1 MIYGYARVSTATQGR
16 DGNSLEDQVA
26 ALERYGC
33 QKIVQEAFT
42 GKTMDRPKFLRLLE
56 ELQEGDTLVVCK
68 LDRFARTAIEGVQT
82 VRELFER
89 GIRVHILN
97 MGLIENT
104 LTGNLILTVM
114 LAFAE
119 YARGMIVERTQT
131 GKAAARQEPNFKDG
145 RPKKFTPEQIELAL
159 SLLEQGKTYRQI
171 TAMTGISKVSVN
183 PTPVLSVFRRCAT
196 ISVSCLRVS
205 ATAWDSQRYGG
216 YEHEQCVTGN
226 EYGSDDG

>member
-26 ALERYGC
+26 ALKKYGC
-33 QKIVQEAFT
+33 QEIIQEAFT
-42 GKTMDRPKFLRLLE
+42 GKTMERPQFQRLLD
-56 ELQEGDTLVVCK
+56 ELQEGDTLVVSK

-89 GIRVHILN
+89 GVRVHILN

-119 YARGMIVERTQT
+119 YERGMIVERTQT
-131 GKAAARQEPNFKDG
+131 GKAVARQDPNFKDG
-145 RPKKFTPEQIELAL
+145 RPKKYTPPQLALAL
-159 SLLEQGKTYRQI
+159 SLLEEGKTYRQV
-171 TAMTGISKVSVN
+171 TTMTGISKSTLIRARGKRKTEV
-183 PTPVLSVFRRCAT
+183 
-196 ISVSCLRVS
+196 
-205 ATAWDSQRYGG
+205 
-216 YEHEQCVTGN
+216 
-226 EYGSDDG
+226 

>member
-26 ALERYGC
+26 ALEKYGC
-33 QKIVQEAFT
+33 QKIVTEAFS
-42 GKTMDRPKFLRLLE
+42 GKTMDRPKFNSLLPR
-56 ELQEGDTLVVCK
+56 LQEGDTLVVCK

-89 GIRVHILN
+89 GVKVHILN

-119 YARGMIVERTQT
+119 YERGMIVERTQT
-131 GKAAARQEPNFKDG
+131 GKMVARQNPDFRDG
-145 RPKKFTPEQIELAL
+145 RPKKYTPAQISHAL
-159 SLLEQGKTYRQI
+159 DLLNSGKTYREVEN
-171 TAMTGISKVSVN
+171 MTGISKSTLV
-183 PTPVLSVFRRCAT
+183 RARK
-196 ISVSCLRVS
+196 
-205 ATAWDSQRYGG
+205 
-216 YEHEQCVTGN
+216 
-226 EYGSDDG
+226 